1 MNKKKTLRAAALAAM
16 LLCVGGLASAES
28 APARPITVVVP
39 YSAGGDADLSARNLS
54 AGVRNVTGETL
65 VVVNKAGAGGAI
77 GSQFVRDAKP
87 NGQTLLLGR
96 VGAQAIL
103 PALQPDLGYKW
114 NDFTLLGL
122 LELNPV
128 VCVVRTAAAY
138 KTLDDLIAV
147 IRSQPG
153 KLNYSTSGPGTV
165 LNLTTQALLQS
176 ARLDKQAV
184 VQVAYKG
191 GGEATAAVLSGEVD
205 FTCNNLTALIGNIK
219 GGKLRA
225 LVTTSPQRLPELPDV
240 PTASETGHPRLEAL
254 NGWSALYGPPGMDPA
269 LVEKWA
275 AVLPKVASDPQWKTG
290 VLTIASIPMILSPSD
305 THRFVEAQVAM
316 YEQLGK
322 SLNIQLK

>member
-1 MNKKKTLRAAALAAM
+1 MNKKKTWRAAALAAM
-16 LLCVGGLASAES
+16 LLCTGSLASADG
-28 APARPITVVVP
+28 APARPITIVVP

-114 NDFTLLGL
+114 NEFTLLGL

-128 VCVVRTAAAY
+128 VCVVRTASAY
-138 KTLDDLIAV
+138 KTLDDLLAAV
-147 IRSQPG
+147 RSRPG

-191 GGEATAAVLSGEVD
+191 GGEATAAVLSSEVD

-225 LVTTSPQRLPELPDV
+225 LLTTSPQRLPDLPDV
-240 PTASETGHPRLEAL
+240 PTAGEAGHPRLEAL

-275 AVLPKVASDPQWKTG
+275 TVLPKVASDPQWKTG
-290 VLTIASIPMILSPSD
+290 VLTIASIPRIMSPSE

-322 SLNIQLK
+322 SLNIQLR